1 MVEDGE
7 GASDVD
13 RGEEVRDWIT
23 PLCAPR
29 RRREW
34 IAPRSG
40 SWDRAEDD
48 KEWIAPRSG
57 SRTFHGS
64 RRGGEGSGSRRRGV
78 DRGPSVCG
86 PWQNRAPE
94 KNVDAYTLLLRSSRD
109 SVSILTILIFS
120 HFKEFKLWK

>member
-29 RRREW
+29 RRREL
-34 IAPRSG
+34 
-40 SWDRAEDD
+40 
-48 KEWIAPRSG
+48 IAPRSG
-57 SRTFHGS
+57 SRTFHRS
-64 RRGGEGSGSRRRGV
+64 RRGV
-78 DRGPSVCG
+78 DRGPSMDRAEEEKGVDRGPSVRG
-86 PWQNRAPE
+86 PWQNRAPG

-109 SVSILTILIFS
+109 EDIGLFS
-120 HFKEFKLWK
+120 WSSLVVKK

>member
-1 MVEDGE
+1 MAEDGE

-34 IAPRSG
+34 IALRSG

-48 KEWIAPRSG
+48 KEWIADLPWIAPRRRREWIAPPRSG
-57 SRTFHGS
+57 SRTF
-64 RRGGEGSGSRRRGV
+64 RPRPL
-78 DRGPSVCG
+78 D
-86 PWQNRAPE
+86 
-94 KNVDAYTLLLRSSRD
+94 
-109 SVSILTILIFS
+109 
-120 HFKEFKLWK
+120 